1 MKTPGCFVA
10 VLAATLMLAGC
21 GDDDSSGPSGSVSS
35 SYSGTQTVTAA
46 GRTITTPVEATFSQN
61 GSQVT
66 GTVQAPGGP
75 GATFSGTARGSEL
88 DGTLFLAGQSCAFD
102 GTVSGGGGQISGS
115 FNCGTGATGTVQL
128 QRT

>member
-1 MKTPGCFVA
+1 MKALACFGAALAVA
-10 VLAATLMLAGC
+10 AVLAGC

-35 SYSGTQTVTAA
+35 SYSGTQTVTAG
-46 GRTITTPVEATFSQN
+46 GRTITTPVNATFSQN

-66 GTVQAPGGP
+66 GTVRAPAGP
-75 GATFSGTARGSEL
+75 GATFSGTTRGSEL
-88 DGTLFLAGQSCAFD
+88 DGTLSLAGQSCAFD

-115 FNCGTGATGTVQL
+115 FTCGSGTTGTVQL